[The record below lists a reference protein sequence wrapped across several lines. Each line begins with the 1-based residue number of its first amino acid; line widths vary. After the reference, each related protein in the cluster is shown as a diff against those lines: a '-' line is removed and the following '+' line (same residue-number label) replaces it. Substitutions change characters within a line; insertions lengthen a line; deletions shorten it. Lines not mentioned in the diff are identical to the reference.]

1 MSIFDLFRRKTD
13 KNTINESKP
22 VIGTYASKKISPPAT
37 PFVIEKD
44 RFDPDKLLRAWQEAD
59 KGVETIL
66 VDDIEVVD
74 YQECFDTMM
83 QSFWKNICKID
94 NYIQNYCVDEL
105 NVKTEAWKVDLV
117 WLSTKECELELAYW
131 GVYMNIELTA
141 VCKYHDGDWNVTEV
155 YYC

>member
-13 KNTINESKP
+13 KNIVNVSKP
-22 VIGTYASKKISPPAT
+22 VIDTYESKKTSPPDT

-74 YQECFDTMM
+74 Y
-83 QSFWKNICKID
+83 
-94 NYIQNYCVDEL
+94 
-105 NVKTEAWKVDLV
+105 
-117 WLSTKECELELAYW
+117 
-131 GVYMNIELTA
+131 
-141 VCKYHDGDWNVTEV
+141 
-155 YYC
+155 